1 MKLHYQS
8 YGEGFPLIMLHGL
21 FGMLDNW
28 HTVSRMLG
36 GHFRVLALDQRNHGR
51 SPHTPELSYEVM
63 ADDIRDF
70 MAQQEIS
77 SAFVLGHSMGGKVAM
92 ATALRY
98 PDLVEKLVVI
108 DIAPRSYPS
117 FHDSIL
123 EALTSLTLS
132 NFSSRQSIDQ
142 ALSSRIGEVP
152 VRQFLMKNLA
162 RNDDG
167 SFRWKM
173 NLAVIAGQYSEVL
186 KRIDSNTSFAKP
198 TLFVRSMKSSYI
210 GDQDIQEIKR
220 IFPDSSIVDFETGH
234 WVHAEEPERLTKVV
248 TEFLL
253 ERQLSMLVL

>member
-1 MKLHYQS
+1 MKLNYQS
-8 YGEGFPLIMLHGL
+8 YGEGFPLIILHGL

-28 HTVSRMLG
+28 HTVGRMLER
-36 GHFRVLALDQRNHGR
+36 HFRVLAVDQRNHGR
-51 SPHTPELSYEVM
+51 SPHSPELNYGVM

-70 MAQQEIS
+70 MTQHEIS
-77 SAFVLGHSMGGKVAM
+77 SAFLLGHSMGGKVAM
-92 ATALRY
+92 TTALRN

-132 NFSSRQSIDQ
+132 DFSSRQSIDQ
-142 ALSSRIGEVP
+142 ALSSRILEVP

-173 NLAVIAGQYSEVL
+173 NLAVIVAQYSEIL
-186 KRIDSNTSFAKP
+186 KGIESNTTFVKP

-210 GDQDIQEIKR
+210 SEQDVQEIER
-220 IFPDSSIVDFETGH
+220 LFPNSSIVDFGTGH
-234 WVHAEEPERLTKVV
+234 WVHAEEPERLTKIV

-253 ERQLSMLVL
+253 ERQF

>member
-1 MKLHYQS
+1 MKLNYQS
-8 YGEGFPLIMLHGL
+8 YGEGFPLIILHGL

-36 GHFRVLALDQRNHGR
+36 GHFRVLAVDQRNHGR
-51 SPHTPELSYEVM
+51 SPHTPELSYGVM
-63 ADDIRDF
+63 ADDICEF
-70 MAQQEIS
+70 MAEHEIS

-92 ATALRY
+92 TIALRY

-108 DIAPRSYPS
+108 DIAPRSYPY

-123 EALTSLTLS
+123 DALASLTLS

-142 ALSSRIGEVP
+142 ALSSRIREVP

-173 NLAVIAGQYSEVL
+173 NLAAITGQYSEIL
-186 KRIDSNTSFAKP
+186 KGLASNTTFAKP
-198 TLFVRSMKSSYI
+198 TLFVRAMKSSYI

-220 IFPDSSIVDFETGH
+220 LFPNSSIANFETGH
-234 WVHAEEPERLTKVV
+234 WVHAEAPQKLTKTL
-248 TEFLL
+248 TEFFL
-253 ERQLSMLVL
+253 ERQL